1 MIRINLLPKE
11 YQKKK
16 LSLSLEKNTIYV
28 VAGGAA
34 ILVLLAAYSFF
45 GQYMQASKL
54 NGEIAKARA
63 EASNYDKEI
72 KLVNELNAQKD
83 IILTR
88 LGTIEQL
95 DRNRSGWVKVIS
107 DLGSRITDYL
117 WLTNFGVS
125 GGDNAG
131 QQQQAATSRTVIEGQ
146 SFSIN
151 SLATFLVR
159 LKKSPYLQN
168 VDLVSIELEEEKG
181 ADGTQPYEA
190 YNFVINC
197 DLNMA
202 DDQVQTESN
211 LASDKMAS
219 GSEF

>member
-16 LSLSLEKNTIYV
+16 ISLSLEKNTIYV

-34 ILVLLAAYSFF
+34 ILVLLAGYTFF
-45 GQYMQASKL
+45 GQYMQANKL

-63 EASNYDKEI
+63 EAGNYDKEI

-117 WLTNFGVS
+117 WLTDFGVS

-131 QQQQAATSRTVIEGQ
+131 QQQAATSRTVIEGQ

-159 LKKSPYLQN
+159 LKKSPFLQN
-168 VDLVSIELEEEKG
+168 VDLISIELEEEKG
-181 ADGTQPYEA
+181 TDGTQPYEA
-190 YNFVINC
+190 YNFVIYC

-202 DDQVQTESN
+202 EDQVQTESN

>member
-16 LSLSLEKNTIYV
+16 ISLSMEKNTIYV
-28 VAGGAA
+28 VLGGVA
-34 ILVLLAAYSFF
+34 ILFLLVVYSLFF
-45 GQYMQASKL
+45 QIMPAKSL
-54 NGEIAKARA
+54 NGEITKARE
-63 EASNYDKEI
+63 EANRYNSEI

-83 IILTR
+83 LILTR

-95 DRNRSGWVKVIS
+95 DRNRGGWVKVIS

-117 WLTNFGVS
+117 WLTNFGASS
-125 GGDNAG
+125 GLDNTR
-131 QQQQAATSRTVIEGQ
+131 QEAATSRTTIEGR

-159 LKKSPYLQN
+159 LKKSPYMQN
-168 VDLVSIELEEEKG
+168 VDLISIDLEEDKG
-181 ADGTQPYEA
+181 TNGSQPYEA
-190 YNFVINC
+190 YNFVIYC

-202 DDQVQTESN
+202 DEEVQTEN
-211 LASDKMAS
+211 KLASDKMAS
-219 GSEF
+219 GAEF